1 MDCTADIGMAAKS
14 GRVATGMAADYKEPN
29 CREQLMDA
37 GVPVASTGM
46 KVESKA
52 PRPTIA
58 LLLPTLNELQGLRAT
73 VPFIDR
79 SLVDD
84 IIVIDGRSTDGTVE
98 YAIEMGLTIVTQLR
112 KGLHFAVFDVARALP
127 HDYVIEFSP
136 DGNCKVEQL
145 PELVA
150 KLHEG
155 FDHVVV
161 SRYLGH
167 ARSEDDH
174 VITAIGNWMFSR
186 LMRPLAHFPVTDA
199 LNIYR
204 GYRRRITLDPDF
216 EFYLRGPVLEPLV
229 TGMCALRG
237 LRTAEIPGDE
247 PVRIGG
253 VTKRSIIYN
262 GSLVLWMIV
271 RLYSRKFLGLRL

>member
-1 MDCTADIGMAAKS
+1 MDL
-14 GRVATGMAADYKEPN
+14 
-29 CREQLMDA
+29 LMPAQRA
-37 GVPVASTGM
+37 GLKTDT
-46 KVESKA
+46 KTQ
-52 PRPTIA
+52 RPTIA
-58 LLLPTLNELQGLRAT
+58 LLLPTLNEIKGLEAT
-73 VPFIDR
+73 VPYIDR

-98 YAIEMGLTIVTQLR
+98 YALAMGLTVVTQLR
-112 KGLHFAVFDVARALP
+112 RGLHHAIFDAARALP

-155 FDHVVV
+155 FDHAVV

-167 ARSEDDH
+167 AVSEDDH
-174 VITAIGNWMFSR
+174 AITAFGNWMFSR
-186 LMRPLAHFPVTDA
+186 LMRPLARFPITDS

-204 GYRRRITLDPDF
+204 GYRREILLDPDF
-216 EFYLRGPVLEPLV
+216 EHYLRGPVLEPLV
-229 TGMCALRG
+229 TGICGIRG
-237 LRTAEIPGDE
+237 LMATEIPGDE

-262 GSLVLWMIV
+262 GSMVLRMIL
-271 RLYSRKFLGLRL
+271 RLYVRKFLGLRL